1 MPSSVARPSS
11 VPIDLQCLISLGWQA
26 IEDGCGRTDSCAK
39 STRMRE
45 NLRMQKNCRTWAV
58 AF

>member
-11 VPIDLQCLISLGWQA
+11 VSIDLQCLISLRWQG

-45 NLRMQKNCRTWAV
+45 NLRMRKNCRTWAV